1 MAKRLPKRKSRGRY
15 LTADEAA
22 KYDTIR
28 RQVEEEFADR
38 VKHSEA
44 SPTVRAALAA
54 LKSAREARGLSLA
67 DVRDQTGIERSA
79 LSRLENGVS
88 NVTVRTLERYAQAV
102 GKRIVVQLE
111 DVQDG

>member
-1 MAKRLPKRKSRGRY
+1 MPKRLPRRISRDRY
-15 LTADEAA
+15 LTAEEAA
-22 KYDTIR
+22 KYNTIR

-38 VKHSEA
+38 IKHSEV
-44 SPTVRAALAA
+44 SPTVRSAIAA

-67 DVRDQTGIERSA
+67 DIRDQTGIERSA

-102 GKRIVVQLE
+102 GKRIVVDLE
-111 DVQDG
+111 DI

>member
-1 MAKRLPKRKSRGRY
+1 VAKTRPKRRTRDRY

-28 RQVEEEFADR
+28 RQAEEEFAGR
-38 VKHSEA
+38 IKKSEA
-44 SPTVRAALAA
+44 SPAVQAAVAALR
-54 LKSAREARGLSLA
+54 SVREARGLSLA
-67 DVRDQTGIERSA
+67 HIRDQTGIERSA
-79 LSRLENGVS
+79 LSRLENAAA

-111 DVQDG
+111 DL